1 MPWKRSS
8 HYPLRKRQWC
18 PFNVKSFFF
27 LGILQDVVNY
37 SFPETQFIVIV
48 DLFQKLII

>member
-1 MPWKRSS
+1 MATKKFDNNILIVMKLSW
-8 HYPLRKRQWC
+8 
-18 PFNVKSFFF
+18 SFLFT
-27 LGILQDVVNY
+27 Y